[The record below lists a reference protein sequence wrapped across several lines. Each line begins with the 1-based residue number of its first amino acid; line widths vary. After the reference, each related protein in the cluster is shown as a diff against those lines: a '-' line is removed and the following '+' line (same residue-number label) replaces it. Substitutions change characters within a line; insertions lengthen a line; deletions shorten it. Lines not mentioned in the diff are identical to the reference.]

1 PRAQHARI
9 EIYNAMGQRVIC
21 LLDEEVAGG
30 SGGITWSGRDASG
43 RQVAPGTYFC
53 RLATD
58 DGTRVTR
65 MVHVR

>member
-1 PRAQHARI
+1 
-9 EIYNAMGQRVIC
+9 MGQRVIC